1 MSLEENSWYCRN
13 CTSVSLPYSNIEDDD
28 LFTENLDLP
37 NLSNNVKIIP
47 STRLKNIINEC
58 NKLTENYND
67 NINNEINEDMH
78 TNINSKY
85 YDIREINQIKHD
97 NDSSLS
103 IIHPHIASISKYLI

>member
-1 MSLEENSWYCRN
+1 MFSLINSIQCDNCEQWIHQESSHLTNEKFESMSLEENSWYCRN

-58 NKLTENYND
+58 NKLTE
-67 NINNEINEDMH
+67 
-78 TNINSKY
+78 K
-85 YDIREINQIKHD
+85 
-97 NDSSLS
+97 L
-103 IIHPHIASISKYLI
+103 